1 MPWMQ
6 RLGVSP
12 RQTCARGHP
21 ATLGRRG
28 RWQRGVLGPFME
40 MKLRKVSLTSP
51 TRRSTRFRTSQHE
64 SRASLALYSNID
76 TANSEQPRRKMASTT
91 FILGAASSSTAPAPL
106 PAAPALNLLPFSLGS
121 ASKPYM
127 TTSAPLSSYFQP
139 RPAPPNT
146 PGVIAGTPIAAFR
159 GRALVGQTIEV
170 PRGYR
175 GVVLSTTARPDHG
188 GVEDRRAPSITDH
201 RALTPAST
209 AASAIGEAESD
220 GKRVTRGSAATT
232 KGAGQVALSR
242 PKRQAPRRVNAKKRV
257 RLDSDDED
265 EDQTGAVDGIKV
277 EKREPA
283 STPKKGGG
291 AGLGRTPSKRSRG
304 GDVPV
309 ITIQQPTPRKAPA
322 LAATSTEVSMVE
334 VEEQLA
340 PESDGA
346 EIKHDE
352 DRQTVDP
359 DQAEGTLVAEA
370 KESIVPSP
378 ATEDDPPTFFMTP
391 HPSVEQVVMGLVK
404 EQLDEAKEEQGGED
418 RAVRILRPT
427 STFDR
432 FTLWTADAPLAG
444 FRPDELAAKTGS
456 TQVTPDADAAA
467 EQSVSAAGQSGGE
480 KADDS
485 DRAGH
490 SLQAGWWRVGGAG
503 EGGDE
508 FVRAMGEWLGLVE
521 MVRPRSMR

>member
-1 MPWMQ
+1 
-6 RLGVSP
+6 
-12 RQTCARGHP
+12 
-21 ATLGRRG
+21 
-28 RWQRGVLGPFME
+28 
-40 MKLRKVSLTSP
+40 
-51 TRRSTRFRTSQHE
+51 
-64 SRASLALYSNID
+64 
-76 TANSEQPRRKMASTT
+76 MASTT

-159 GRALVGQTIEV
+159 GRALVGQNIEV

-188 GVEDRRAPSITDH
+188 GVEERRALSTTDH

-209 AASAIGEAESD
+209 AASTIGEAESD

-265 EDQTGAVDGIKV
+265 EDQTAAVEGIKV
-277 EKREPA
+277 EKKEPA

-322 LAATSTEVSMVE
+322 LAATSTEVSIVE

-340 PESDGA
+340 PETDGA
-346 EIKHDE
+346 EIKQDDE
-352 DRQTVDP
+352 PQNVVS
-359 DQAEGTLVAEA
+359 DQAEGTLVAEV

-378 ATEDDPPTFFMTP
+378 ATEDDPPTFSIAP

-404 EQLDEAKEEQGGED
+404 GELDEAKGELDEAKEEQGGED
-418 RAVRILRPT
+418 QAVRILRPT

-432 FTLWTADAPLAG
+432 FTLWTADASLAG
-444 FRPDELAAKTGS
+444 FRADELTAKTGS
-456 TQVTPDADAAA
+456 TQETPDADAAA
-467 EQSVSAAGQSGGE
+467 QPSAPSTGQSGRE

-521 MVRPRSMR
+521 MVRPQ